1 VPLPVTVPIP
11 GEVPIDLT
19 REQARR
25 LAELELADPAYRA
38 AQPGLIQRAIEW
50 IIEQVQQ
57 LVARVSEAAPG
68 GWWGVL
74 GLVVLVVVG
83 ILFARWR
90 IGPVSSTASLRF
102 TVDPTTSARE
112 FRTRAQLA
120 ASSGD
125 WAVAVNERMR
135 ALVRGCQ
142 EHGLIDDRPGWTADE
157 VAAAAGQRLP
167 GSDEQVRAAARV
179 FDDVRY
185 GGRPATAAA
194 YEAIARA
201 DEHVARATGALR

>member
-1 VPLPVTVPIP
+1 VPVPLAVPVPS
-11 GEVPIDLT
+11 EVPIDLT
-19 REQARR
+19 REEARR

-38 AQPGLIQRAIEW
+38 AQPGLIQRAIDW
-50 IIEQVQQ
+50 IVEQVQQ

-74 GLVVLVVVG
+74 GLVVLVVLG

-90 IGPVSSTASLRF
+90 IGPVASAATLRF
-102 TVDPTTSARE
+102 TVDPATSARE
-112 FRTRAQLA
+112 FRARAEQA
-120 ASSGD
+120 AHAGD
-125 WAVAVNERMR
+125 WARAVNERMR

-157 VAAAAGQRLP
+157 VAAEVGHRLP
-167 GSDEQVRAAARV
+167 GAQELLRAGARV

-185 GGRPATAAA
+185 GGRPATAAS
-194 YEAIARA
+194 YEAITRA
-201 DEHVARATGALR
+201 DEHVAVGSGAPR

>member
-1 VPLPVTVPIP
+1 MPLPVAVPIP

-19 REQARR
+19 RDEARR

-38 AQPGLIQRAIEW
+38 GQPGLMQRAIEW
-50 IIEQVQQ
+50 IVEQVQQ
-57 LVARVSEAAPG
+57 LVTRVSDAAPG

-83 ILFARWR
+83 LLFARWR
-90 IGPVSSTASLRF
+90 IGPVSSAATLRF
-102 TVDPTTSARE
+102 TVDPATSARE
-112 FRTRAQLA
+112 FRARAERA
-120 ASSGD
+120 AQAGD
-125 WAVAVNERMR
+125 WAEAVNERMR

-157 VAAAAGQRLP
+157 VAAEAGHRLP
-167 GSDEQVRAAARV
+167 GTGEQVRAAARV

-185 GGRPATAAA
+185 GGRPATVAS
-194 YEAIARA
+194 YEAVARA
-201 DEHVARATGALR
+201 DEHLARASGTLR